1 VNLNQLSPLAIGG
14 GIVCIGALALLILNI
29 SMSSPERAGQQNV
42 TIYAGDGSA
51 IKTWSAVN
59 DADADY
65 DNSRVVFT
73 DPSTKEKVIL
83 RGTVVIDDGE
93 FQWDRPVAA
102 THVVSLYAFTKEPI
116 RRWEA
121 ADVDP
126 RWTNERT
133 VFIDMKTGHRVTIHG
148 TVIIE
153 KLTPTKP

>member
-1 VNLNQLSPLAIGG
+1 MNPNQLPPLLIGG
-14 GIVCIGALALLILNI
+14 GVVLIGALALLILNI
-29 SMSSPERAGQQNV
+29 SMSSPEKAGQQTV

-59 DADADY
+59 DTDADY

-73 DPSTKEKVIL
+73 DPSTKEKIIL

-93 FQWDRPVAA
+93 FLWDRPIAA

-133 VFIDMKTGHRVTIHG
+133 VFTDLKTGHRVTIYG

-153 KLTPTKP
+153 KLTPMKP